1 MIHRS
6 DTSVMS
12 SLGSYGRR
20 LCGIDVF
27 EYTSLNVANVFS
39 RALDCGAIKIN

>member
-1 MIHRS
+1 
-6 DTSVMS
+6 MS

-27 EYTSLNVANVFS
+27 EYTSLNVRLMFFRGLLIVVQLRS
-39 RALDCGAIKIN
+39 IKQIQ